1 MEPTEDDVAYA
12 REIYTPHR
20 LGPDHGQVLVRWL
33 ADDPEKRT
41 WHWPHELRI
50 DTEVPTASTGTR
62 SHDQARG

>member
-41 WHWPHELRI
+41 WHWPHELRV
-50 DTEVPTASTGTR
+50 DTHLPESTETR
-62 SHDQARG
+62 SHNPARG